1 MLLDRFLSNPV
12 SVEEFRTTYLDR
24 FKGEVRQLDEPL
36 YQLLDG
42 LFGDVDAFTT
52 DSLLLADHPD
62 FYLDENQL
70 KKSSKRGGPTS
81 GAKQIEMA
89 SVRDAAI
96 RQQMVLSPFSVC

>member
-1 MLLDRFLSNPV
+1 MNNVDVEYRMLLDRFLSNPV

-70 KKSSKRGGPTS
+70 KEK
-81 GAKQIEMA
+81 
-89 SVRDAAI
+89 VRSAAG
-96 RQQMVLSPFSVC
+96 RLAALSR